1 MKQFIIFLEM
11 KKSYIIIIFGVII
24 IATHISTL
32 KVIKMSIELFYFLLF
47 KSFEVIINYE
57 FL

>member
-11 KKSYIIIIFGVII
+11 KKSYITIIFGVLII
-24 IATHISTL
+24 ETHISTL
-32 KVIKMSIELFYFLLF
+32 KVIKMSIELFDFLLF

>member
-32 KVIKMSIELFYFLLF
+32 KVIKMSIELLLF

>member
-11 KKSYIIIIFGVII
+11 KKSYITIIFGVLII
-24 IATHISTL
+24 ETHISTL
-32 KVIKMSIELFYFLLF
+32 KVIKMSIELFDFLLF

-57 FL
+57 FS

>member
-1 MKQFIIFLEM
+1 M
-11 KKSYIIIIFGVII
+11 KKSYITIIFGVLI

-32 KVIKMSIELFYFLLF
+32 KVIKMSIELFDFLLF